1 MNLYGSE
8 EELYPEIRN
17 WLNNYLNEK
26 YGGNKWSI
34 MVSEDSHKH
43 FIEDA
48 LRRMGVNKGLFLRL
62 KIKVDIVALLRKG
75 DREELILMEV
85 KLPPTSLKD
94 LGQLWGYTQLLNP
107 LESFLISPNGT
118 GTLNELYHV
127 MNRDDLF
134 IYGLKGERRMV
145 VGRWDSVRKNL
156 DQTSIIPNGV
166 L

>member
-1 MNLYGSE
+1 MYESE
-8 EELYPEIRN
+8 EKLYPEIRG
-17 WLNNYLNEK
+17 WLSSYLNEK
-26 YGGNKWSI
+26 YGGSKWSVL
-34 MVSEDSHKH
+34 VSEDSHKH

-48 LRRMGVNKGLFLRL
+48 LKRMGVSKGLYLRL
-62 KIKVDIVALLRKG
+62 RIKVDIVALLRKG
-75 DREELILMEV
+75 AREELVLMEV

-107 LESFLISPNGT
+107 LESFLVSPNGT

-145 VGRWDSVRKNL
+145 VGRWDTVRKTL
-156 DQTSIIPNGV
+156 DQSTIIPNG
-166 L
+166 LF